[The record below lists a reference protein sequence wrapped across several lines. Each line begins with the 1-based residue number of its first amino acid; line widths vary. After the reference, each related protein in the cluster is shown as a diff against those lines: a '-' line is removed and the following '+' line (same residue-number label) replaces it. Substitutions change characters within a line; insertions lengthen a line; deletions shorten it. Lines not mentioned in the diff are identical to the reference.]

1 MNAHAVRIGLK
12 RGWTELRQ
20 TLTTGQDLRSYLVPT
35 VILLFSMFM
44 QRDSKVHGTTFS
56 LGTMMLP
63 GVLGLVVLWGG
74 FLAVAQQLAVEREDG
89 TLLRAKALPNGMPA
103 YLIGKIVVVGGMT
116 LISML
121 IILVPGLLLFPGLDF
136 AAPHSWMTLLWVA
149 VLGMVASMPLG
160 AIAVSRRFD
169 RQTQRKIDRV
179 LRRSVEFAF
188 AEPSASAE
196 FVRGYAQEL
205 SEEVTRR
212 HIELFVNE
220 YSVDLGAEGKKAVC
234 ALLER
239 KDNVEKQ
246 LLSNELLERK
256 EEEIFV

>member
-1 MNAHAVRIGLK
+1 MTDK
-12 RGWTELRQ
+12 RV
-20 TLTTGQDLRSYLVPT
+20 Y
-35 VILLFSMFM
+35 LFSDVADAVMS
-44 QRDSKVHGTTFS
+44 DECDA
-56 LGTMMLP
+56 
-63 GVLGLVVLWGG
+63 GVLIHEGRFTYREKGLRL
-74 FLAVAQQLAVEREDG
+74 VADLGEEWETKTG
-89 TLLRAKALPNGMPA
+89 LP
-103 YLIGKIVVVGGMT
+103 L
-116 LISML
+116 
-121 IILVPGLLLFPGLDF
+121 
-136 AAPHSWMTLLWVA
+136 
-149 VLGMVASMPLG
+149 PLG
-160 AIAVSRRFD
+160 AIAGSRRFD

-239 KDNVEKQ
+239 K
-246 LLSNELLERK
+246 